1 MRRPAAFVLALACTP
16 LAACSG
22 KPTGDALFPLDAGRA
37 WTYRVTTAFENDGTE
52 RETLTLRALGSE
64 SVSVLAGKAYR
75 RRSDSGA
82 DYWLR
87 SDERGVYR
95 VASKSDLDEEPKP
108 DKPERFVL
116 KAPLVVG
123 TQWQAPTTAYLLKR
137 RAEFPPEIRHSH
149 PNIAMQYRIDATDQG
164 VDTTAGHFDKCL
176 RVKGEGTVRVFADP
190 NTGWRDLPLTTLEWY
205 CPGVGLARL
214 ERREPANSPFL
225 IGGTLTME
233 LESWQ

>member
-1 MRRPAAFVLALACTP
+1 MRTAVALACIG

-22 KPTGDALFPLDAGRA
+22 KPPGDALFPLDAGRA
-37 WTYRVTTAFENDGTE
+37 WTYRVTSTFENETTE
-52 RETLTLRALGSE
+52 RETLTLRALGNE
-64 SVSVLAGKAYR
+64 AVPALDGKAFR
-75 RRSDSGA
+75 RRSDSGV

-87 SDERGVYR
+87 SDDKGVYR
-95 VASKSDLDEEPKP
+95 VASKNDLEAEAKP

-116 KAPLVVG
+116 KAPVVVG

-149 PNIAMQYRIDATDQG
+149 PAIPMQYRIEALG
-164 VDTTAGHFDKCL
+164 EKVDTAAGHFDKCV

-190 NTGWRDLPLTTLEWY
+190 NTGWRDMVLTTLEWY
-205 CPGVGLARL
+205 CPGVGLVRL

-233 LESWQ
+233 LESW